1 LKGGKLMPTVAVY
14 NVAGEQVS
22 EVELNERL
30 FSAPVRSD
38 LMHQVVLQY
47 LAARRSG
54 THKVKN
60 RSEVAGGGRK
70 PWRQKGTGRARQG
83 SIRSPQWKGGGVV
96 FGPTPRSY
104 AFSVPKKVRRQAL
117 YSALSSKFAEGKV
130 LVLDDLGIVEPKTK
144 NMVAVLNQF
153 NLNKALI
160 VDGEKLQAAFLSTRN
175 IQGVK
180 YMDASGI
187 NVYEI
192 LRYEHLVMTKEAVA
206 KVEEVFA

>member
-1 LKGGKLMPTVAVY
+1 MPTVAVY

-192 LRYEHLVMTKEAVA
+192 LRYEHLVLTKDAVA

>member
-1 LKGGKLMPTVAVY
+1 MPTVAVY

-117 YSALSSKFAEGKV
+117 YSALSSKMADGKV

-192 LRYEHLVMTKEAVA
+192 LRYEHLVLTKEAVA

>member
-1 LKGGKLMPTVAVY
+1 MPTVAVY

-30 FSAPVRSD
+30 FNAPVRSD

-153 NLNKALI
+153 NLNKALV

-192 LRYEHLVMTKEAVA
+192 LRYEHLVLTKDAVA

>member
-1 LKGGKLMPTVAVY
+1 MPTVAVY

-22 EVELNERL
+22 EIQLNDRV
-30 FSAPVRSD
+30 FGAAVRSD

-54 THKVKN
+54 THKVKT

-83 SIRSPQWKGGGVV
+83 STRSPQWKGGGVV
-96 FGPTPRSY
+96 FGPTPRSH

-117 YSALSSKFAEGKV
+117 YSALSSKVAEGKL
-130 LVLDDLGIVEPKTK
+130 LVIDGLEIAEPKTK
-144 NMVAVLNQF
+144 KMASVLNQF
-153 NLNKALI
+153 QLAKALI
-160 VDGEKLQAAFLSTRN
+160 VDSEKKQPIYLSTRN

-180 YMDASGI
+180 YMEANGI
-187 NVYEI
+187 NVYEL
-192 LRYEHLVMTKEAVA
+192 LRHDHLVLTKEAVA

>member
-1 LKGGKLMPTVAVY
+1 MPTVAVY
-14 NVAGEQVS
+14 NTAGEQVS
-22 EVELNERL
+22 ELELNDRV
-30 FSAPVRSD
+30 FGAPVRSD

-47 LAARRSG
+47 LAARRAG

-83 SIRSPQWKGGGVV
+83 STRSPQWKGGGVV

-117 YSALSSKFAEGKV
+117 YSALSSKVADGKII
-130 LVLDDLGIVEPKTK
+130 VLDGLNIDEPKTK
-144 NMVAVLNQF
+144 KMASVLNQF
-153 NLNKALI
+153 NLKKALI
-160 VDGEKLQAAFLSTRN
+160 VDSQKKQPAFLSARN
-175 IQGVK
+175 IEGVK
-180 YMDASGI
+180 YMDANGI
-187 NVYEI
+187 NVYEL
-192 LRYEHLVMTKEAVA
+192 LRHEHLVLTKDAVA

>member
-1 LKGGKLMPTVAVY
+1 MPTVAVY
-14 NVAGEQVS
+14 NTAGEQVS
-22 EVELNERL
+22 EIELNERV
-30 FSAPVRSD
+30 FGAPIRSD

-83 SIRSPQWKGGGVV
+83 STRSPQWKGGGVV

-104 AFSVPKKVRRQAL
+104 AFSVPKKVRRLAL
-117 YSALSSKFAEGKV
+117 YSALSSKVAEGKII
-130 LVLDDLGIVEPKTK
+130 VLDGLNIEQPKTK
-144 NMVAVLNQF
+144 EMVAVLDKL
-153 NLNKALI
+153 NLKKALI
-160 VDGEKLQAAFLSTRN
+160 VDGEKKRAPYLSTRN
-175 IQGVK
+175 IEGVK
-180 YMDASGI
+180 YMEANGI
-187 NVYEI
+187 NVYEL
-192 LRYEHLVMTKEAVA
+192 LRYEHLVLTKDAVA